1 MARLVAGAVI
11 EPIELVALDGAHLPV
26 PGERRVHLQFR
37 RFAGCP
43 ICSLHLRG
51 FAERHAEVEAAGI
64 TEVVFFHSAA
74 EHLQGYQSQ
83 LPFAVIADP
92 DQVYYRRFGV
102 ERGVR
107 SLADPRALAA
117 AVRGGRRWMA
127 HRGEP
132 DWAGV
137 GENDGTTHLGL
148 PADFLIGSDGTLMD
162 VHYGRHADDQ
172 WSVDE
177 LLAISRA
184 ANGS

>member
-1 MARLVAGAVI
+1 MPRLAVGSVL
-11 EPIELVALDGAHLPV
+11 EPFTLTALDGPVIAV
-26 PGERRVHLQFR
+26 PGPGRVHLQFR

-51 FAERHAEVEAAGI
+51 FAGRHGDIAAAGI
-64 TEVVFFHSAA
+64 TEVAFFHSAA
-74 EHLQGYQSQ
+74 EHLRGYQAD

-92 DQVYYRRFGV
+92 DRVYYRRFGV
-102 ERGVR
+102 EKGVR

-117 AVRGGRRWMA
+117 AVRGGRQWMA

-137 GENDGTTHLGL
+137 GESDGTSHLGL
-148 PADFLIGSDGTLMD
+148 PADFLIDTDGTVAA

-177 LLAISRA
+177 LLEISRT
-184 ANGS
+184 S

>member
-1 MARLVAGAVI
+1 M
-11 EPIELVALDGAHLPV
+11 EPIHFTGLDGADIPV
-26 PGERRVHLQFR
+26 PGAGRVHLQFR

-51 FAERHAEVEAAGI
+51 FADRHVAIAAAGI

-74 EHLQGYQSQ
+74 EHLRGYQAD
-83 LPFAVIADP
+83 LPFAVVADP
-92 DQVYYRRFGV
+92 DRLYYRRFGV
-102 ERGVR
+102 EKGVR

-117 AVRGGRRWMA
+117 AFRGGRQWLA

-148 PADFLIGSDGTLMD
+148 PADFLIDTDGTVLA

-172 WSVDE
+172 WSVNE
-177 LLAISRA
+177 LLAINR
-184 ANGS
+184 G